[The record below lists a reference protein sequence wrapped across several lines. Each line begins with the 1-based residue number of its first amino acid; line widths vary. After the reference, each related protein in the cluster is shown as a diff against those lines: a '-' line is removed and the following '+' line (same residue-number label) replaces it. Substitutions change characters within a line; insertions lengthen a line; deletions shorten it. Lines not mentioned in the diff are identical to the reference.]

1 MVKPLV
7 IKTCV
12 KRNSRFLTRF
22 LFQLIQ
28 RPPARGPF
36 SLPSLGVV
44 VSDCYSVKLVASVIA
59 CPVVRD

>member
-28 RPPARGPF
+28 KA
-36 SLPSLGVV
+36 PSLGAF
-44 VSDCYSVKLVASVIA
+44 LVA
-59 CPVVRD
+59 

>member
-36 SLPSLGVV
+36 SLPSLATIDNGIYCRNVCRRPYG
-44 VSDCYSVKLVASVIA
+44 SLES
-59 CPVVRD
+59 CP